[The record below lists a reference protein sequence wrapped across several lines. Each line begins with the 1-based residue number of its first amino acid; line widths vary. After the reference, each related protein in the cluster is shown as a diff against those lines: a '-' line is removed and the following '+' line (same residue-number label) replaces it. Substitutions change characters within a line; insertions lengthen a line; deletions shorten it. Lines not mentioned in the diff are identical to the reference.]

1 MDGMH
6 ITERQRTILV
16 FLVEK
21 YICTAL
27 PIGSALLEKSHN
39 FGVSAATIRNDF
51 QELTEKRFLT
61 QLHTSG
67 GRVPTDKAYR
77 FYVDNVVAQ
86 SDFDV
91 ADGAKKKIRSA
102 IENGGNDPREINKTV
117 AKTIANLSD
126 HLIFT
131 NIFESDDC
139 FKVGL
144 SSLMEFPEFRE
155 FDRMFQLTSF
165 FDRFE
170 TMFDRIEKEFF
181 GPSINSGQA
190 PINVFIGR
198 ENPMEGIKDEAV
210 ITAKY
215 SLPRR
220 QIGSLT
226 LVGPMRMD
234 YEKNIGLVK
243 YAADELNKIFSI

>member
-6 ITERQRTILV
+6 ITERQTTILV
-16 FLVEK
+16 CLVK
-21 YICTAL
+21 QYIRTAV
-27 PIGSALLEKSHN
+27 PISSALLEKSHN

-51 QELTEKRFLT
+51 QELAEKRFIT

-67 GRVPTDKAYR
+67 GRVPTERAYR
-77 FYVDNVVAQ
+77 FYVDNFLAD
-86 SDFDV
+86 SDLDV
-91 ADGAKKKIRSA
+91 SGDAKRKIHLA
-102 IENGGNDPREINKTV
+102 IERGGNDPRELNKII
-117 AKTIANLSD
+117 AKTLSGLSD
-126 HLIFT
+126 HLIFA
-131 NIFESDDC
+131 NILESDDC
-139 FKVGL
+139 FKTGL

-220 QIGSLT
+220 HIGSLT

-243 YAADELNKIFSI
+243 YVADEMNKIFSI

>member
-1 MDGMH
+1 MITLRRVCLPVRQAKVLAEIILKH
-6 ITERQRTILV
+6 I
-16 FLVEK
+16 K
-21 YICTAL
+21 TAE
-27 PIGSALLEKSHN
+27 PVSSGLLAQSRIFK
-39 FGVSAATIRNDF
+39 VSSATIRNEMNDLE
-51 QELTEKRFLT
+51 ELGYLV

-67 GRVPTDKAYR
+67 GRVPTDRAYR
-77 FYVDNVVAQ
+77 FYVDNILVDVDLDV
-86 SDFDV
+86 SDN
-91 ADGAKKKIRSA
+91 AKRKIRLA
-102 IENGGNDPREINKTV
+102 IERGGNDPREINKII
-117 AKTIANLSD
+117 AKTLSGLSNN
-126 HLIFT
+126 LIFA
-131 NIFESDDC
+131 NILKSDDC
-139 FKVGL
+139 FKTGL

-181 GPSINSGQA
+181 GEQDSEV
-190 PINVFIGR
+190 NVFIGR

-220 QIGSLT
+220 HIGSLT

-243 YAADELNKIFSI
+243 YAVGEMNKIFST

>member
-21 YICTAL
+21 YIRTAL
-27 PIGSALLEKSHN
+27 PIGSAVLEKSHN

-51 QELTEKRFLT
+51 QELTEKRYLT

-77 FYVDNVVAQ
+77 FYVDNILAD
-86 SDFDV
+86 SDLDV
-91 ADGAKKKIRSA
+91 SGDAKRKIHLA
-102 IENGGNDPREINKTV
+102 IERGGNDPRELNKII
-117 AKTIANLSD
+117 AKTLSGLSD
-126 HLIFT
+126 NLIFA
-131 NIFESDDC
+131 NILESDDC

-181 GPSINSGQA
+181 GETDSEV
-190 PINVFIGR
+190 NVFIGR
-198 ENPMEGIKDEAV
+198 ENPMEGIKDETV
-210 ITAKY
+210 IMAKY

-220 QIGSLT
+220 HIGSLT

-243 YAADELNKIFSI
+243 FAADELNKIFSI

>member
-1 MDGMH
+1 MDSMH

-16 FLVEK
+16 YLVEK
-21 YICTAL
+21 YIRMAL

-51 QELTEKRFLT
+51 QELTEKRYLT

-86 SDFDV
+86 SNFDV
-91 ADGAKKKIRSA
+91 ADGAKKKIRFA

-117 AKTIANLSD
+117 ARTVSELSD
-126 HLIFT
+126 QLIFT
-131 NIFESDDC
+131 NILESDDC
-139 FKVGL
+139 FKIGL

-170 TMFDRIEKEFF
+170 TLFDRIEKEFF
-181 GPSINSGQA
+181 GETDSEV
-190 PINVFIGR
+190 NVFIGR

-215 SLPRR
+215 SLPHR

>member
-1 MDGMH
+1 MLAEIISKH
-6 ITERQRTILV
+6 IKTAEPVSSKLLV
-16 FLVEK
+16 
-21 YICTAL
+21 
-27 PIGSALLEKSHN
+27 KSRI
-39 FGVSAATIRNDF
+39 FKISSATIRN
-51 QELTEKRFLT
+51 EMSGLEGLGYLA

-77 FYVDNVVAQ
+77 FYVDNILAD
-86 SDFDV
+86 SDLDV
-91 ADGAKKKIRSA
+91 SGDAKRKIHLA
-102 IENGGNDPREINKTV
+102 IDRGGNDPRELNKI
-117 AKTIANLSD
+117 IAQTLSGLSD
-126 HLIFT
+126 HLIFA
-131 NIFESDDC
+131 NILKSDDC
-139 FKVGL
+139 FKTGL

-165 FDRFE
+165 FDHFE

-181 GPSINSGQA
+181 GETDSEV
-190 PINVFIGR
+190 NVFIGR
-198 ENPMEGIKDEAV
+198 ENPMEGIKNEAV

-215 SLPRR
+215 SLPHR

-243 YAADELNKIFSI
+243 YAADELNKIFST

>member
-1 MDGMH
+1 MLAEIISQH
-6 ITERQRTILV
+6 IKTAEPVSSKLLV
-16 FLVEK
+16 
-21 YICTAL
+21 
-27 PIGSALLEKSHN
+27 KSRI
-39 FGVSAATIRNDF
+39 FKISSATIRN
-51 QELTEKRFLT
+51 EMSGLEGLGYLA

-77 FYVDNVVAQ
+77 FYVDNILAD
-86 SDFDV
+86 SDLDV
-91 ADGAKKKIRSA
+91 SCAAKRKIHLA
-102 IENGGNDPREINKTV
+102 IERGGNDPRELNKI
-117 AKTIANLSD
+117 IAQTLSGLSD
-126 HLIFT
+126 HLIFA
-131 NIFESDDC
+131 NILESDDC
-139 FKVGL
+139 FKTGL

-165 FDRFE
+165 FDHFE

-181 GPSINSGQA
+181 GSSINSGQA
-190 PINVFIGR
+190 SINVFIGR

-220 QIGSLT
+220 QVGSLT

-243 YAADELNKIFSI
+243 YAADEMNKIFA

>member
-1 MDGMH
+1 MNLRQAGLTGRQAKVLAEIISKH
-6 ITERQRTILV
+6 I
-16 FLVEK
+16 K
-21 YICTAL
+21 TAE
-27 PIGSALLEKSHN
+27 PISSKLLAKSRD
-39 FGVSAATIRNDF
+39 FKISSATIRSEMSDL
-51 QELTEKRFLT
+51 EDLGYLI

-77 FYVDNVVAQ
+77 FYVDNIVVQ
-86 SDFDV
+86 SCLDV

-102 IENGGNDPREINKTV
+102 IINGGNNPKEINKTV
-117 AKTIANLSD
+117 AKALSD
-126 HLIFT
+126 LSEYLIYS

-144 SSLMEFPEFRE
+144 SSLMGFPEFKE

-165 FDRFE
+165 FDHFE
-170 TMFDRIEKEFF
+170 TLFDKIEKEFF
-181 GPSINSGQA
+181 GEQDTIP
-190 PINVFIGR
+190 NVFIGR
-198 ENPMEGIKDEAV
+198 ENSMRGIKDEAV

-215 SLPRR
+215 SLPHR
-220 QIGSLT
+220 QVGSLT

-243 YAADELNKIFSI
+243 YAADEMNKMLPP